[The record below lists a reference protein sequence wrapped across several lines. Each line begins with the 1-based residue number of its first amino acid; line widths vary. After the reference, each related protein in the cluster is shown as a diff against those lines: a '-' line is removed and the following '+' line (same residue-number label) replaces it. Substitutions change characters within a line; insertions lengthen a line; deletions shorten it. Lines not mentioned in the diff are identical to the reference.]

1 MLRCLQIGCC
11 SDNISLPEHESETT
25 SWRISGKRSQKS
37 HSDSEARELLWSL
50 SRTFAYSGSR
60 DAKRLH
66 RFSSLRIFRRRRK
79 QKIQLNTVNFLKG
92 EDCVKYK
99 YYQFFKV
106 YFLCLNVLKSK
117 YFLFLIKVFD

>member
-37 HSDSEARELLWSL
+37 QSDSKARELLWSL

-79 QKIQLNTVNFLKG
+79 QKIQLNTVVLLKG

-99 YYQFFKV
+99 YYQLFQSVFSVFK
-106 YFLCLNVLKSK
+106 CT
-117 YFLFLIKVFD
+117 